1 MSLDSITER
10 APSAGPSA
18 VKWVGAA
25 VVALILW
32 GVIYSQ
38 LVPFSEW
45 VVSLTPVDPKSHFGE
60 AISFFA
66 YDTPK
71 VLMLLT
77 LVVFGMGV
85 VRSFFSPE
93 KTRALLAGKREGVGN
108 VLAAALGIVTP
119 FCSCSAVP
127 MFIGF
132 VSAGVPLGVTFS
144 FLIAAPMVNEV
155 ALGLLFGL
163 VGWKIALTYLGFGLA
178 VAIVSGWIIGR
189 LHLEHWLEE
198 WVRNI
203 RSGAIEL
210 PPETVTVVDRIRAGI
225 EAVKDIVGKVW
236 PWIIAGI
243 AAGAFIHGYVPA
255 DLLATIM
262 GRDTWWSV
270 PAAVVIGIPMYSN
283 AAGIIPVAEALLT
296 KGAALGTV
304 LAFMM
309 SVIALSLPEMIILR
323 KVLTIRLIAVFVGVV
338 GTGILAVGFLFNA
351 LFQCSRPRL
360 RPLCHDG
367 RDGSEG
373 GRQARHSSQHR
384 KSDRLRGHCRLRNSL
399 DARSRHRRQGGACG
413 RLAEIGRPR
422 PLVGGLR

>member
-1 MSLDSITER
+1 MSLNSITEH
-10 APSAGPSA
+10 APGTGHST
-18 VKWVGAA
+18 VKWIGSTVA
-25 VVALILW
+25 ALIIW
-32 GVIYSQ
+32 GVVYSQ

-45 VVSLTPVDPKSHFGE
+45 VVASTRVDPKSHLGE

-85 VRSFFSPE
+85 VRSFFSAE

-108 VLAAALGIVTP
+108 VLAASLGIVTP

-127 MFIGF
+127 MFVGF

-144 FLIAAPMVNEV
+144 FLISAPMVNEV

-163 VGWKIALTYLGFGLA
+163 VGWKVALTYLVFGLA
-178 VAIVSGWIIGR
+178 VAIVSGWVIGR
-189 LHLEHWLEE
+189 LHLENWLED

-203 RSGAIEL
+203 RSGASDL
-210 PPETVTVVDRIRAGI
+210 PPEDLTVVDRIKAGI
-225 EAVKDIVGKVW
+225 EAVKEIVGNVW

-255 DLLATIM
+255 DLLASIM
-262 GRDTWWSV
+262 GRDAWWSV
-270 PAAVVIGIPMYSN
+270 PAVVLIGIPMYLN
-283 AAGIIPVAEALLT
+283 AAGIIPVVTALLA

-309 SVIALSLPEMIILR
+309 SVIGLSLPEIIILR
-323 KVLTIRLIAVFVGVV
+323 KVLSVKLIAVFVGVV

-351 LFQCSRPRL
+351 VFQ
-360 RPLCHDG
+360 
-367 RDGSEG
+367 
-373 GRQARHSSQHR
+373 
-384 KSDRLRGHCRLRNSL
+384 
-399 DARSRHRRQGGACG
+399 
-413 RLAEIGRPR
+413 
-422 PLVGGLR
+422 